1 MDGRLLMLDLFS
13 GLGGASAA
21 MRERSHW
28 RVVRVDINPAVRPDI
43 MADVRTFAWRG
54 PRPTLVWASPPCE
67 EFSRE
72 SMPWCRTGH
81 PPDLGLIV
89 ATLQFVRSVQPVF
102 WVLENV
108 RGAQRWIGRAPY
120 HAGPFYLWGYYP
132 PFRAAVR
139 VRKEHLSSA
148 ADLRRAQIPYALS
161 AALADAVE
169 EALGMRPLVLR
180 PEESLLHAS
189 NPRGSALPR

>member
-1 MDGRLLMLDLFS
+1 MRLLMLDLFS

-21 MRERSHW
+21 MRERPWW

-43 MADVRTFAWRG
+43 VADVRTLWWHG
-54 PRPTLVWASPPCE
+54 PRPALVWASPPCV

-72 SMPWCRTGH
+72 DMPWSRTGQA
-81 PPDLGLIV
+81 PDLSLIT
-89 ATLQFVRSVQPVF
+89 ATLRFLRDAQPTF
-102 WVLENV
+102 WVLENT

-120 HAGPFYLWGYYP
+120 HAGPFYLWAYYP
-132 PFRAAVR
+132 PFRAVVR
-139 VRKEHLSSA
+139 VHKELLPST

-169 EALGMRPLVLR
+169 DALGLR
-180 PEESLLHAS
+180 PFRLRAAEGH
-189 NPRGSALPR
+189 RGPAVRPPVRP